1 MRFRGYE
8 ITGFSLLG
16 CALLVFAQ
24 GCRSRLV
31 LLGALVGFWLGG
43 AASYCAWAVLIYP
56 HHVSPLRHLPTAEG
70 AHWLFGHGPMF
81 SRGTDEPTREWI
93 NTIPHKGLIR
103 YFWWFNSERVIVSSD
118 KGLAEVLVTK
128 SYQFKRPDI
137 VRRLLSPIL
146 GVGILLTEGDVH
158 KVQRRNLM
166 PAFSFR
172 HVKDLYPVF
181 WRKARQVVQA
191 MAATADGDGIAT
203 LDALDWASR
212 CTLDI
217 IGLAGLGVDF
227 GSVQDPTSPLA
238 TTYKSLMGTQGQASL
253 LGILLILLPAW
264 VVSRI
269 PLKRNNVVNNAKQTI
284 RSVCK
289 DLIRDKKRRMAAN
302 REHKDVDI
310 LSVALESGLF
320 SDENLVDQLMT
331 FLAAGHDTTASA
343 LTWATYMLSC
353 YPEVQTRL
361 RDEVRERL
369 YRPDADPD
377 ADITSV
383 DIDKMPY
390 LNAVCSEVLRLFPP
404 VPRTSREAVEDTT
417 VEGFPIPR
425 GSVIL
430 LSPWATNVDQN
441 LWGSDALDFK
451 PERWL
456 AKDAAD
462 SKSASG
468 GGASSVYAFLTFLHG
483 PRSCIGANFAKS
495 ELACLLA
502 AWVGRFEFDL
512 VDAEMKDREKLVVR
526 YGVTARPKEGLPVRA
541 RVVPGF

>member
-1 MRFRGYE
+1 MRFSGYE

-16 CALLVFAQ
+16 CAVLVFAQ
-24 GCRSRLV
+24 GLRSRLV
-31 LLGALVGFWLGG
+31 LAGAFVGFWLGG
-43 AASYCAWAVLIYP
+43 AALYCAWAVLIYP
-56 HHVSPLRHLPTAEG
+56 HYLSPLRRLPTVKG
-70 AHWLFGHGPMF
+70 GHWLFGHGQRF
-81 SRGTDEPTREWI
+81 ATGVDEPTREWI
-93 NTIPHKGLIR
+93 NTIPHEGLLR
-103 YFWWFNSERVIVSSD
+103 YFWWFNDERVIVSSN

-137 VRRLLSPIL
+137 VRRLLSPVL
-146 GVGILLTEGDVH
+146 GYGILLTEGDVH

-166 PAFSFR
+166 PAFAFR
-172 HVKDLYPVF
+172 HIKDLYPVF
-181 WRKARQVVQA
+181 WRKAREVVQA
-191 MAATADGDGIAT
+191 MSAKANSDGIAT
-203 LDALDWASR
+203 LDALDWANR

-217 IGLAGLGVDF
+217 IGLAGMGVDF
-227 GSVQDPTSPLA
+227 GSIQDPTNPLA
-238 TTYKSLMGTQGQASL
+238 TTYKSLTGTQGQAGL

-264 VVSRI
+264 LANRI
-269 PLKRNNVVNNAKQTI
+269 PLRRNNVIHDANRTI
-284 RSVCK
+284 RNVCK
-289 DLIRDKKRRMAAN
+289 DLIRDKKRRMAN
-302 REHKDVDI
+302 RERTDVDI

-343 LTWATYMLSC
+343 LTWATYVLSC
-353 YPEVQTRL
+353 YPDVQTRL

-369 YRPDADPD
+369 PRLDAD

-390 LNAVCSEVLRLFPP
+390 LNAVCNEVLRFFSP

-417 VEGFPIPR
+417 VQGYPIPK

-441 LWGSDALDFK
+441 LWGGDALEFK

-456 AKDAAD
+456 ANDAMD
-462 SKSASG
+462 TKSASS

-483 PRSCIGANFAKS
+483 PRSCIGASFAKS
-495 ELACLLA
+495 EFACLLA

-512 VDAEMKDREKLVVR
+512 VNDEMRDKEKLVVR
-526 YGVTARPKEGLPVRA
+526 YGVTARPKGGLPVRA
-541 RVVPGF
+541 RVLPGF